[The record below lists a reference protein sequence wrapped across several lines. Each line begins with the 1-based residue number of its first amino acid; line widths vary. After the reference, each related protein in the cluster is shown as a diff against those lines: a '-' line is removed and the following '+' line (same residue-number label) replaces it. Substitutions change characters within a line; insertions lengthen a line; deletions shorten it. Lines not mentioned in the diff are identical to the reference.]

1 MFNNIIYFII
11 VLVLF
16 FIHYPDDI
24 AEVSTLHFFSML
36 VVTWLIFTGYCAWG
50 FWDLKKRFVNQKVNR
65 GNLSAQHQRLIVRL
79 SILAIFLFAL
89 DVCFLNLK
97 AWIQL
102 IPGTESLSVLQGVIA
117 LALFFFYLST
127 IWFCAHPIYQVMVRQ
142 SITRRSYL
150 ISNLRFNLPFLFPW
164 MILSL
169 IYDLITLSP
178 WMGENGFNLG
188 ILGNIFFFVTLIIIM
203 MVYLPGMMRYCW
215 GCKPLLITEKTDE
228 LKAFLQE
235 KGFKYRELLRW
246 PIFEGRMMTAGIMG
260 IVSRYRYILITDSLM
275 EILSIEELKA
285 VLSHEMGH
293 IRYHHLFFYVL
304 FLMGFMVISFGFQE
318 LLPYLFYLH
327 PFFAKLISVENAYSI
342 NLFYMIMSL
351 PILLLFIIYFR
362 YVMGFF
368 MRNFERQA
376 DLYSV
381 EIMGTPIPII
391 KSLEKIAYFSG
402 KTRDIPSWHHF
413 SIRERVACLSRTLED
428 PGLIKRHNRWI
439 FALFLICMTGIVGL
453 GYTLNFSPLK
463 QHVIYSMATQVLTE
477 RLSADPDNIALSRDF
492 AMICHEMGELEQ
504 ATLIYENIIA
514 IDPEHSMSL
523 NNLAWIL
530 LTATDEKIRDED
542 RALGLSKRAVA
553 LERSPVYLD
562 TLAEAYYQNGYTS
575 DAIKTIKEAIS
586 VAKENP
592 AYYEKQLERFIA
604 EK

>member
-11 VLVLF
+11 VLLIF

-24 AEVSTLHFFSML
+24 SEDTPLYFLSML
-36 VVTWLIFTGYCAWG
+36 FVTWLIFAAYCAWG
-50 FWDLKKRFVNQKVNR
+50 FWDLQKRFFNRRVNR
-65 GNLSAQHQRLIVRL
+65 ENLSAQYHRLIVRL
-79 SILAIFLFAL
+79 SMLAIFLFAL
-89 DVCFLNLK
+89 DVYLLNLK

-102 IPGTESLSVLQGVIA
+102 IPGTGPLSMLQEVIA
-117 LALFFFYLST
+117 LVLFFFYLST
-127 IWFCAHPIYQVMVRQ
+127 IWFCAHPIYQILFSQ
-142 SITRRSYL
+142 NITRRSY
-150 ISNLRFNLPFLFPW
+150 IVSNLRFNLPFLFPW

-169 IYDLITLSP
+169 VYDLMTLSP
-178 WMGENGFNLG
+178 WIREKSFQVG
-188 ILGNIFFFVTLIIIM
+188 IVGNIFFFVILIIIM

-215 GCKPLLITEKTDE
+215 GCKPLVMSAKTDA
-228 LKAFLQE
+228 LKTFLQE

-260 IVSRYRYILITDSLM
+260 LVARYRYILITDSLM

-293 IRYHHLFFYVL
+293 VKYHHLFFYLL
-304 FLMGFMVISFGFQE
+304 FLMGFMVISFGLQE
-318 LLPYLFYLH
+318 LLPYVFYLH
-327 PFFAKLISVENAYSI
+327 PFFAKLISSENAYSI

-351 PILLLFIIYFR
+351 PILLLLIIYFR

-376 DLYSV
+376 DLYSA
-381 EIMGTPIPII
+381 EIMGTPIPTI

-402 KTRDIPSWHHF
+402 KTRNLPSWHHF
-413 SIRERVACLSRTLED
+413 SIRERVDCLTRTLED

-439 FALFLICMTGIVGL
+439 AALFLTCMMGIVGL

-463 QHVIYSMATQVLTE
+463 QDMIYSMATQALTE
-477 RLSADPDNIALSRDF
+477 RLLTDPDNIALYQDF
-492 AMICHEMGELEQ
+492 AMICHEMGEFEQ
-504 ATLIYENIIA
+504 ATLTYEKIIA
-514 IDPEHSMSL
+514 IDPGHSISL

-530 LTATDEKIRDED
+530 LTAPDEKIRNKD
-542 RALGLSKRAVA
+542 RALGLAERAVA

-562 TLAEAYYQNGYTS
+562 TLAEAYYQNGYM
-575 DAIKTIKEAIS
+575 AEALKTIKEAIFM
-586 VAKENP
+586 AKENRE
-592 AYYEKQLERFIA
+592 YYEKQLEKFLM